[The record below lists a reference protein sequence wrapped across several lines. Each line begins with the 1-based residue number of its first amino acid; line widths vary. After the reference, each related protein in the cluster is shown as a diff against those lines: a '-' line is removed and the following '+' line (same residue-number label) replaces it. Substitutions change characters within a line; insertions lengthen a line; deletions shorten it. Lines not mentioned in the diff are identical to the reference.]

1 MNMICYD
8 CNPASQGSCTD
19 PVRDNATEVYC
30 PRLADM
36 LSYCFSVYVDAN
48 TATNSGIYRGCMI
61 KYENDDNECDYLTLA
76 LSTTGNVTWCE
87 TCVED
92 DCNVDQYQN
101 A

>member
-1 MNMICYD
+1 M
-8 CNPASQGSCTD
+8 
-19 PVRDNATEVYC
+19 
-30 PRLADM
+30 
-36 LSYCFSVYVDAN
+36 
-48 TATNSGIYRGCMI
+48 ATNSGIYRGCMI

>member
-1 MNMICYD
+1 MTAIQRRKEVAPILFETTPRKYIVHDLQTCYLTVFLFMSMQTWL
-8 CNPASQGSCTD
+8 PIA
-19 PVRDNATEVYC
+19 AFTEV
-30 PRLADM
+30 
-36 LSYCFSVYVDAN
+36 
-48 TATNSGIYRGCMI
+48 I

-92 DCNVDQYQN
+92 ECNVDQYQN

>member
-36 LSYCFSVYVDAN
+36 LSYCFSVYVD
-48 TATNSGIYRGCMI
+48 
-61 KYENDDNECDYLTLA
+61 
-76 LSTTGNVTWCE
+76 GNAPFQFLLKFTRFSSKHG
-87 TCVED
+87 
-92 DCNVDQYQN
+92 YQ
-101 A
+101 